1 MQTTIPT
8 IRPSRLILACSIASL
23 LALSSG
29 AMAASDWVGNT
40 SGDFN
45 DLSNWSFNPTNQ
57 DVYIGI
63 SGNNGGPSPFRAT
76 LSSNLAFGIVDLQ
89 VARGGGPAIFNHTAG
104 IAATGSNNWVDV
116 GTAGGN
122 GTYNLAD
129 TTTTGGT
136 LTGFGL
142 GSGTIR
148 AGGGD
153 GGNGRLYVG
162 GVDFSNAGGTGV
174 FNVNT
179 TGTVQVDNDLVI
191 GTGGGTG
198 TMNVDAGIITTGGWN
213 FIGKADNGSGNGTLN
228 MSGGTL
234 TNTGRTYVGT
244 DNSTGK
250 IVMSGNAIYNNTAD
264 SFRLG
269 HNNLAN
275 ATIASISMTGGTINT
290 GNFFIG
296 GNDDATGKG
305 KLTLSG
311 ATALL
316 NANGEIWIGD
326 NGAASYGELNLS
338 AGTVQANNWI
348 AVGRV
353 GATGVVNLSGSGIL
367 KKTGGGGSHI
377 IIGSIGGNGTV
388 TQTGGQ
394 MFTDGGGN
402 ILLGENSNSGT
413 WTMSAGI
420 ASADQVRLGAIGAG
434 DGFVNLSGSGSIT
447 TGLVAIAATNDGDG
461 TFTQTGGTLTAP
473 DVDVKASGGA
483 SVGIYN
489 LSGGQLIMDG
499 AMSLDNGSFGFTGG
513 KITRSNAGVITFNG
527 NLTIGSNAATLK
539 LDTNKTF
546 DVNGA
551 FNITT
556 GVAFEVN
563 GITIPSAL
571 PGVLQTG
578 SFTLGTD
585 DSIIG
590 TFSQLTTTLP
600 GLVDLAGATFIS
612 EVAGETGGFDPGVD
626 RVYWVEED
634 AGVVSLQYS
643 VPEPTTFG
651 LLALAG
657 LGLASRRRRK

>member
-275 ATIASISMTGGTINT
+275 ATIASINMWR
-290 GNFFIG
+290 
-296 GNDDATGKG
+296 DDQHG
-305 KLTLSG
+305 
-311 ATALL
+311 
-316 NANGEIWIGD
+316 
-326 NGAASYGELNLS
+326 
-338 AGTVQANNWI
+338 
-348 AVGRV
+348 
-353 GATGVVNLSGSGIL
+353 
-367 KKTGGGGSHI
+367 
-377 IIGSIGGNGTV
+377 
-388 TQTGGQ
+388 
-394 MFTDGGGN
+394 
-402 ILLGENSNSGT
+402 
-413 WTMSAGI
+413 
-420 ASADQVRLGAIGAG
+420 
-434 DGFVNLSGSGSIT
+434 
-447 TGLVAIAATNDGDG
+447 
-461 TFTQTGGTLTAP
+461 
-473 DVDVKASGGA
+473 
-483 SVGIYN
+483 
-489 LSGGQLIMDG
+489 
-499 AMSLDNGSFGFTGG
+499 
-513 KITRSNAGVITFNG
+513 
-527 NLTIGSNAATLK
+527 
-539 LDTNKTF
+539 
-546 DVNGA
+546 
-551 FNITT
+551 
-556 GVAFEVN
+556 
-563 GITIPSAL
+563 
-571 PGVLQTG
+571 
-578 SFTLGTD
+578 
-585 DSIIG
+585 
-590 TFSQLTTTLP
+590 
-600 GLVDLAGATFIS
+600 
-612 EVAGETGGFDPGVD
+612 
-626 RVYWVEED
+626 
-634 AGVVSLQYS
+634 
-643 VPEPTTFG
+643 
-651 LLALAG
+651 
-657 LGLASRRRRK
+657 

>member
-8 IRPSRLILACSIASL
+8 TRPSRLILACSIASL

-63 SGNNGGPSPFRAT
+63 SGNNGGPAPFRAT

-89 VARGGGPAIFNHTAG
+89 IARGGGPAIFNHTAG

-213 FIGKADNGSGNGTLN
+213 FIGKDDNGSGNGTLN

-234 TNTGRTYVGT
+234 TNTGRTYVGLN
-244 DNSTGK
+244 NSTGK
-250 IVMSGNAIYNNTAD
+250 IVMSGNATYNNTAD

-275 ATIASISMTGGTINT
+275 ATIASISMSGGTMNT
-290 GNFFIG
+290 ANFWIG
-296 GNDDATGKG
+296 GNDEVNGKG

-311 ATALL
+311 TTALV
-316 NANGEIWIGD
+316 NANGEIWVGD

-348 AVGRV
+348 AVGRA
-353 GATGVVNLSGSGIL
+353 GATGVLNLSGTGIL
-367 KKTGGGGSHI
+367 KKTGGAGSHI

-388 TQTGGQ
+388 FQTGGQ

-413 WTMSAGI
+413 WNISAGI

-434 DGFVNLSGSGSIT
+434 DGFVNLSGTGSIT

-461 TFTQTGGTLTAP
+461 TFTQTGGTLTAT

>member
-461 TFTQTGGTLTAP
+461 TFTQTGGTLTAT